1 MISMVLRRLKMDKN
15 PTKYYS
21 NIQENR
27 IASYLGWKVVS
38 GSGSRNCRPG
48 DVVSARWLGE
58 CKTHT
63 SSGKKIYFGKD
74 IWRKISSEASAQFK
88 NPCLFS
94 DDGSQNTSRT
104 WVMIPSACVSYQNI
118 NRVSFECE
126 NKSSFSFKHEAA
138 ELLEKHFNDK
148 PTVLFPYGVSNIC
161 ILRLSTFNSMF
172 GELK

>member
-21 NIQENR
+21 SIQENR

-48 DVVSARWLGE
+48 DIVSTRWLGE

-74 IWRKISSEASAQFK
+74 IWRKISSEASSQFK

-94 DDGSQNTSRT
+94 DDGSQNISRT
-104 WVMIPSACVSYQNI
+104 WVMIPSSCLAYQDI
-118 NRVSFECE
+118 NRVSFDCE
-126 NKSSFSFKHEAA
+126 NKRSFSFNHEDA
-138 ELLEKHFNDK
+138 ENIEKNSDDK
-148 PTVLFPYGVSNIC
+148 PTVLFPSGSSDVC
-161 ILRLSTFNSMF
+161 ILSLYTFNSMF